1 MMWEQRPTGESL
13 TAGNQKAP
21 MPYNRISPGR
31 ISAYRACISAQLP
44 NRMPDKQSKL
54 GVLLEAL
61 PAFSN
66 RRTIS
71 SILLMTRPE
80 GWYLTYDCAKSG
92 YLVGP

>member
-1 MMWEQRPTGESL
+1 
-13 TAGNQKAP
+13 

-44 NRMPDKQSKL
+44 NRMPDKQPKL

-71 SILLMTRPE
+71 SILLMTRPG
-80 GWYLTYDCAKSG
+80 GWYLTYDSAKSG